1 MNLSEEDI
9 APFEYEEA
17 YKTILS
23 AESEGLN
30 NVFKKARN
38 ILCIQPHPDDTDLA
52 AGGLVAKLAEQG
64 CEITYVTMT
73 DGRIGTLN
81 PEISPEKLAVIRVN
95 EQKEAAK
102 ILGVK
107 NLIWLNYKDSELKPT
122 LEARNR
128 LISVIRKFKP
138 NVILTVDPWLTY
150 EAHPDHIATG
160 ILVAEAAFFAM
171 LPHANPSDIE
181 NGLKPHMVEFIA
193 FYWTRKPNLYVD
205 ITDYMEIKLKA
216 VASHKSQFP
225 PETFEELESQ
235 LRLYSRLMGKKIGV
249 KYAEAFKVL
258 SFKHLHCCIY
268 AEDLQ

>member
-1 MNLSEEDI
+1 MNLKEENI
-9 APFEYEEA
+9 TFLEYDRA
-17 YKTILS
+17 YRIVLG

-30 NVFKKARN
+30 EVFKTVRR

-52 AGGLVAKLAEQG
+52 AGGLIAKLAERG
-64 CEITYVTMT
+64 CEVTYVTMT
-73 DGRIGTLN
+73 DGRIGTLD
-81 PEISPEKLAVIRVN
+81 PKISSEKLAAIRMV

-122 LEARNR
+122 IEARNK

-138 NVILTVDPWLTY
+138 DIILTVDPWLTY

-160 ILVAEAAFFAM
+160 MLAAEASFFAM
-171 LPHANPSDIE
+171 LPHANSSDMK
-181 NGLKPHMVEFIA
+181 NGLKPHTVEFIA
-193 FYWTRKPNLYVD
+193 FYWTRKPNVYVD
-205 ITDYMEIKLKA
+205 ITDHMEIKLKA

-225 PETFEELESQ
+225 SETFKEIEHR
-235 LRLYSRLMGKKIGV
+235 LRIYSRLMGKKIGV

-258 SFKHLHCCIY
+258 SLRHLHCCIY
-268 AEDLQ
+268 AEDL